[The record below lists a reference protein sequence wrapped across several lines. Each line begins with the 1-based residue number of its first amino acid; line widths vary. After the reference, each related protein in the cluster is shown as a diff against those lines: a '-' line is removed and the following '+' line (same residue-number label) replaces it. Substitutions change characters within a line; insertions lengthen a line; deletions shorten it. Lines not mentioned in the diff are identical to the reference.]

1 MLRRSNRN
9 PDSMNAGM
17 NVTSIVSWLATSWF
31 LTQDEI
37 SSPMPSATNTY
48 SIDAPNSTHIEPRSG
63 T

>member
-17 NVTSIVSWLATSWF
+17 KVTSIVSWLATSWF
-31 LTQDEI
+31 LTQEEI
-37 SSPMPSATNTY
+37 SRPMPSATSTY
-48 SIDAPNSTHIEPRSG
+48 SIEAPSSTHSEPRSG